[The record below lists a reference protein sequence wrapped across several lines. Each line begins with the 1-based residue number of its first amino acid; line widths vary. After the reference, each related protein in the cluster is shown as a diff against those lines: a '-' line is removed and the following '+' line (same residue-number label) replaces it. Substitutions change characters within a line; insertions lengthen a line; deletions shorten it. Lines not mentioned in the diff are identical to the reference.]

1 MTNKCDSISCE
12 ERKQGANEYCEKIC
26 DNSSILHACNTAVE
40 NGENNLNNKSVDSY
54 SNKMKLSDTIEDRPQ
69 QNASSASDIVMSS
82 ISKQQIT
89 EIIDKPADIS
99 DKKSQCK
106 PLSKSD
112 SGFSEKNVSTMNG
125 KEVSAENTLIQNIPI
140 SDVVMPS
147 EECEEEDY
155 DTDEDNN
162 VVKKEKEMSVD
173 QAHKLFDR
181 RYGAQMALSS
191 VSSDLK
197 NEFEEAGATS
207 PLERSIRKLR
217 RLNSIN
223 VKESKKIVPT
233 LREGSEDLSDDEYA
247 DESFSED
254 DDDKSQGTLTV

>member
-1 MTNKCDSISCE
+1 
-12 ERKQGANEYCEKIC
+12 
-26 DNSSILHACNTAVE
+26 
-40 NGENNLNNKSVDSY
+40 
-54 SNKMKLSDTIEDRPQ
+54 
-69 QNASSASDIVMSS
+69 
-82 ISKQQIT
+82 
-89 EIIDKPADIS
+89 
-99 DKKSQCK
+99 
-106 PLSKSD
+106 
-112 SGFSEKNVSTMNG
+112 
-125 KEVSAENTLIQNIPI
+125 
-140 SDVVMPS
+140 MPS

-162 VVKKEKEMSVD
+162 VVKKEKDMSVD

-223 VKESKKIVPT
+223 VKESKKIVP
-233 LREGSEDLSDDEYA
+233 REHSEDLSDDEYG

-254 DDDKSQGTLTV
+254 DDKSQ

>member
-1 MTNKCDSISCE
+1 
-12 ERKQGANEYCEKIC
+12 
-26 DNSSILHACNTAVE
+26 
-40 NGENNLNNKSVDSY
+40 
-54 SNKMKLSDTIEDRPQ
+54 
-69 QNASSASDIVMSS
+69 
-82 ISKQQIT
+82 
-89 EIIDKPADIS
+89 
-99 DKKSQCK
+99 
-106 PLSKSD
+106 
-112 SGFSEKNVSTMNG
+112 MNG
-125 KEVSAENTLIQNIPI
+125 KEVSENTLIQNIPI

-162 VVKKEKEMSVD
+162 VVKKEKDMSVD

-223 VKESKKIVPT
+223 VKESNKISAPRKHT
-233 LREGSEDLSDDEYA
+233 EYITDDE
-247 DESFSED
+247 D
-254 DDDKSQGTLTV
+254 D

>member
-1 MTNKCDSISCE
+1 
-12 ERKQGANEYCEKIC
+12 
-26 DNSSILHACNTAVE
+26 
-40 NGENNLNNKSVDSY
+40 
-54 SNKMKLSDTIEDRPQ
+54 
-69 QNASSASDIVMSS
+69 
-82 ISKQQIT
+82 
-89 EIIDKPADIS
+89 
-99 DKKSQCK
+99 
-106 PLSKSD
+106 
-112 SGFSEKNVSTMNG
+112 
-125 KEVSAENTLIQNIPI
+125 
-140 SDVVMPS
+140 
-147 EECEEEDY
+147 
-155 DTDEDNN
+155 
-162 VVKKEKEMSVD
+162 MSVD

-223 VKESKKIVPT
+223 VKESKKIVPA

-254 DDDKSQGTLTV
+254 DDAKKRKIVKKIKK